1 MIVNLESAMA
11 ERTQISLRLDKDLLE
26 SIRLRCR
33 TEGISQTEFIT
44 NAIIA
49 ALATPLS
56 QRETAEIDERIAAH
70 LLPLQ
75 EELAQLRAA
84 YELWGMS
91 KLKVEQVESIF
102 ESEKTQGLLEI
113 SELEAIRNRVLT
125 QLNIAK
131 QAHAYKAVNKALD
144 AFIEELRS

>member
-1 MIVNLESAMA
+1 MA

-33 TEGISQTEFIT
+33 SEGISQTDFIT
-44 NAIIA
+44 NAIKA

-84 YELWGMS
+84 YDLWGMAQ
-91 KLKVEQVESIF
+91 LKVEQVDSKS
-102 ESEKTQGLLEI
+102 ESEKTKELLEI
-113 SELEAIRNRVLT
+113 SELEAIRNRILT
-125 QLNIAK
+125 KLNIAK